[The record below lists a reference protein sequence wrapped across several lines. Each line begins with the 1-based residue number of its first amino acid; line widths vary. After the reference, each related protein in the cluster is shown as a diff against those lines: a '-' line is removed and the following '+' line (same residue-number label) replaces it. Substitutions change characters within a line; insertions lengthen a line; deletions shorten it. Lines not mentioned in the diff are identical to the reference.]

1 MSLDVFTFMIL
12 LRRASCP
19 PASFFLVVL
28 SYWSSPTMN
37 CCQFRE
43 SKFEGS
49 TCKTNHLLLFPRPPA
64 MADIQSLPSLQQL
77 LLFLGNLYPVL
88 RPCLQDL
95 QDLFGRLV
103 DLQDVSQRHLV
114 SQLQGLAASEDTCQ
128 HLSTLVDTCRAV
140 PHRRHDVLGSLQQSV
155 VVDVDF
161 CFVVLPHP
169 PSGWCLSCFAVP
181 YVFKPWYDWKCR
193 SWFQFLSVA
202 ILCCLPS
209 LSSRV
214 SIFDLLILDRL
225 LLDISRFLLLLPSL
239 LPLPRPAAN
248 ARLFHLH
255 DSLMPSNDQRVGK
268 A

>member
-114 SQLQGLAASEDTCQ
+114 SQ
-128 HLSTLVDTCRAV
+128 
-140 PHRRHDVLGSLQQSV
+140 RRHDVLGSLQQSV

>member
-114 SQLQGLAASEDTCQ
+114 SQ
-128 HLSTLVDTCRAV
+128 
-140 PHRRHDVLGSLQQSV
+140 RRHDVLGSLQQSV

-169 PSGWCLSCFAVP
+169 PATISGDKGRGRCCLRAGASVALPFPMCSNPGMTGSAAAGFSSCLSPSFAAFP
-181 YVFKPWYDWKCR
+181 PSPREFR
-193 SWFQFLSVA
+193 SSTSSFLIA
-202 ILCCLPS
+202 CCWTSPVSFSFFPPFS
-209 LSSRV
+209 LSLV
-214 SIFDLLILDRL
+214 
-225 LLDISRFLLLLPSL
+225 LLPTLAFST
-239 LPLPRPAAN
+239 
-248 ARLFHLH
+248 FTT
-255 DSLMPSNDQRVGK
+255 V
-268 A
+268 